1 MVIYTSSS
9 VTWMSVFVVV
19 ILLATAT
26 GLSAQEAERV
36 TDQAIYRQF
45 DFWIGTWDVYNPQD
59 VKVGEN
65 VIRKLDN
72 GALLLENWTSTQ
84 GTTGHSMN
92 FYDPAR
98 SKWRQIW
105 VDDQGTVIDQEGA
118 FRDGVM
124 HFEGEHIYPDKEKA
138 SRKELIRMSFT
149 PLADGQVRQFIEQS
163 KD

>member
-1 MVIYTSSS
+1 
-9 VTWMSVFVVV
+9 MSVFVVV

-26 GLSAQEAERV
+26 GLSAQEEERV

-92 FYDPAR
+92 F
-98 SKWRQIW
+98 
-105 VDDQGTVIDQEGA
+105 
-118 FRDGVM
+118 
-124 HFEGEHIYPDKEKA
+124 
-138 SRKELIRMSFT
+138 
-149 PLADGQVRQFIEQS
+149 
-163 KD
+163 